1 MGPRGKL
8 AIAFI
13 AAAAAVAAVVAESAR
28 ADEPTT
34 QPTATAVPG
43 RDIMATVNGHPLYMA
58 DLLELLIRGPGPAYS
73 GQLVREE
80 IVRQE
85 MIRLKLKV
93 TGEEIL
99 DEAERILKI
108 MVPQAKTAQERR
120 QVLAQLLVQ
129 KQVSQEQWL
138 RSIRLTARLRKL
150 AEASVKI
157 TDKMLKAQ
165 FGNMYGQQ
173 RIVRHIELGSL
184 DDARKALADARN
196 GKDFKGMAFN
206 RSLAQTAATGGLLPP
221 IGPRTRGVPA
231 AIMQAV
237 MAMENKGELSD
248 PVQVGA
254 RFHILKLEKIIA
266 PRDVKFEDVKD
277 KVVEAVKESLLRRHQ
292 KLILDQLEK
301 KARVRYVNPIL
312 KRLSAKGQG

>member
-1 MGPRGKL
+1 MSPRGRL

-13 AAAAAVAAVVAESAR
+13 AAATAATAAVRGGESTAQPAVAS
-28 ADEPTT
+28 
-34 QPTATAVPG
+34 G
-43 RDIMATVNGHPLYMA
+43 RGVMATVNGRPLYMA
-58 DLLELLIRGPGPAYS
+58 DLVDLLIRGPGPAYS
-73 GQLVREE
+73 SQLVREE

-85 MIRLKLKV
+85 MVRLKLKV
-93 TGEEIL
+93 TDEEIL
-99 DEAERILKI
+99 DESERFLKI
-108 MVPQAKTAQERR
+108 MIPQAKTAQERR
-120 QVLAQLLVQ
+120 QVLRQLLVQ

-150 AEASVKI
+150 AEGKVKI
-157 TDKMLKAQ
+157 TDKMLRIQ

-173 RIVRHIELGSL
+173 KIVRHIELGSL
-184 DDARKALADARN
+184 DDARKVLANARK

-206 RSLAQTAATGGLLPP
+206 RSLARTAATGGLLPP

-237 MAMENKGELSD
+237 MAMEHEGELSD

-266 PRDVKFEDVKD
+266 PKDVKFEDVRD
-277 KVVEAVKESLLRRHQ
+277 KVAESLKESLLRRQQ
-292 KLILDQLEK
+292 KLVLDELEK
-301 KARVRYVNPIL
+301 KARVRYVNPVL
-312 KRLSAKGQG
+312 KRLVAKGSGQGQG